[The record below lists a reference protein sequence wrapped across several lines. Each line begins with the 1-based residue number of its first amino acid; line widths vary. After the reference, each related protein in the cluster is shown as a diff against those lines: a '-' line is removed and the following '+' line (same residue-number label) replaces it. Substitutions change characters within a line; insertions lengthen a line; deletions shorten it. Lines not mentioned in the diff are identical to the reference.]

1 VDERPLPKPEHL
13 RDVPGTTSAYLAA
26 RPAGAAALVLG
37 LLAFAVAAIT
47 QHSVWSPPDW
57 RISVPALAI
66 TAAVAVASLAR
77 REKAYSLW
85 IVGLTLAAVA
95 TVLGWFLM
103 VAIVIAVAAVLI
115 LILHSVM

>member
-1 VDERPLPKPEHL
+1 MEKPDHL
-13 RDVPGTTSAYLAA
+13 RPVRAP
-26 RPAGAAALVLG
+26 RPAALVAFALG
-37 LLAFAVAAIT
+37 VIAFAVCAVSQADI
-47 QHSVWSPPDW
+47 WSTPDW
-57 RISVPALAI
+57 RISVPGLALTAI
-66 TAAVAVASLAR
+66 AAVASLAR
-77 REKAYSLW
+77 REKSYALW

>member
-1 VDERPLPKPEHL
+1 V
-13 RDVPGTTSAYLAA
+13 
-26 RPAGAAALVLG
+26 
-37 LLAFAVAAIT
+37 
-47 QHSVWSPPDW
+47 
-57 RISVPALAI
+57 
-66 TAAVAVASLAR
+66 AAVAVTSLAR
-77 REKAYSLW
+77 REKAYALW